1 MSRSATPC
9 QFPKSLSK
17 SLHSSVVRGM
27 LKQMA
32 SGASLGDDGVADVG
46 VHTLAAGRRKMSII
60 SLPCGSGVKNIN
72 SNVFKGKTHQSAECC
87 QGGDIH
93 IDQAHTRACMP
104 VPIFCTCSKPK
115 KRTCPL
121 QADASRQHLGSKETH
136 EHTYEIMNMN
146 TWTKTTSKFDSIRFT
161 LNLNP

>member
-17 SLHSSVVRGM
+17 SLHFSVVRGM

-72 SNVFKGKTHQSAECC
+72 PNVFKGR
-87 QGGDIH
+87 H
-93 IDQAHTRACMP
+93 ISPPNVVR
-104 VPIFCTCSKPK
+104 V
-115 KRTCPL
+115 
-121 QADASRQHLGSKETH
+121 G
-136 EHTYEIMNMN
+136 TY
-146 TWTKTTSKFDSIRFT
+146 TSIRRIREHACPSQFSAHVVKPRNARASCRQMLLVST
-161 LNLNP
+161 FEARKHMHTHMRS